1 MRSSIKSK
9 SVIFIVVMVVLL
21 SLCACG
27 NPIYKDN
34 QVAIKSVLDNQ
45 IIKFGLNVRNVLWS
59 GGWTPTSFQINPKK
73 HKIEDITMPDGY
85 AFADEYRSDYEYF
98 IRNQVSGEMFVII
111 RSDIASNSYAL
122 GNMRGYL
129 YYFRG
134 SCEDRIA
141 TVFPYY
147 LFIDRPTDGEDYFA
161 LIVGEKIA
169 IREDKQSF
177 IDFYTLYGYDVLDEQ
192 DCLII
197 GKDDIKFGISFI
209 DFLDK
214 ECVEYTII

>member
-1 MRSSIKSK
+1 MSIKRSK
-9 SVIFIVVMVVLL
+9 IVMIILL
-21 SLCACG
+21 ICALLTLCACG
-27 NPIYKDN
+27 NPIYKDDH
-34 QVAIKSVLDNQ
+34 VAIQSVLGNQ
-45 IIKFGLNVRNVLWS
+45 TVKFGLNVRNVFWS
-59 GGWTPTSFQINPKK
+59 GGWTPTHFQLNPKK

-85 AFADEYRSDYEYF
+85 AFVDEYRSDYEYF
-98 IRNQVSGEMFVII
+98 IRNQVSGETFVII

-134 SCEDRIA
+134 SGEDRIE

-147 LFIDRPTDGEDYFA
+147 LFVDRPTDGEDYFA

-177 IDFYTLYGYDVLDEQ
+177 IDFYTLYGYDVIDEQ
-192 DCLII
+192 SCLII
-197 GKDDIKFGISFI
+197 SKDAVEFGIVFV
-209 DFLDK
+209 DFLGK
-214 ECVEYTII
+214 ECVEYTAI